1 MYSPVAAFH
10 WQLLGRHR
18 GIAIFCVFLLVAMF
32 PESQSIKRLI
42 SLYVVVWNLFSLW
55 NELYFLLFGDP
66 WKSAYFLWKKGR
78 TPEELHQPVLA
89 LNETWWSFLFF
100 WSLLVREQSKK
111 KSATSSLILA
121 STLNYFDHFDF
132 IAVNIRLQLLGGW
145 IAATYWTNR
154 YPVERSRKNNSD
166 FAVDNVLPPFE
177 LQRIE
182 QWNTKKQLYSDK
194 CAWLNH
200 IGKPWL

>member
-18 GIAIFCVFLLVAMF
+18 GIAIFCVFLRVAMF

-42 SLYVVVWNLFSLW
+42 SLYVVVCNLFPMW

-89 LNETWWSFLFF
+89 LNETWWSFLFSGAS
-100 WSLLVREQSKK
+100 WCVSKVKK

-121 STLNYFDHFDF
+121 STLNYFDHFGF
-132 IAVNIRLQLLGGW
+132 IAVNIRPQLLGGW
-145 IAATYWTNR
+145 IATIYWTNR
-154 YPVERSRKNNSD
+154 YPV
-166 FAVDNVLPPFE
+166 VI
-177 LQRIE
+177 Q
-182 QWNTKKQLYSDK
+182 
-194 CAWLNH
+194 
-200 IGKPWL
+200 